1 MKKIISIILSAVMLL
16 SAVITVNAASFK
28 DVKSSDWYY
37 SSVNY
42 VADKGIMQGTSST
55 KFSPKTSLTRA
66 MGVTLLYRV
75 AGSPSVSGVNIP
87 FNDVKNG
94 TWYTDAVKWAYK
106 NGVVTGKSSTFF
118 DTNGNITRAEFATIL
133 NRYATSQNYKLP
145 SKRADFVTDVG
156 QIPSWAFG
164 AVTVM
169 YKAEIINGRN
179 DGSFDSNSKITRAE
193 AAAMIERFMKA
204 PKDGSSNNTNTE
216 TQPPIENPE
225 VPTTGKLVVKEKKYD
240 YNDVNVM
247 ILNVENQTSKDL
259 DITISAKYLDASG
272 KIIYAENRMIEG
284 FPANYQNYVVLQ
296 PGIKFD
302 KFTYEVKTSS
312 YSGEAYM
319 KYIKTGSKAINV
331 RVEPSIKDTNKGVQ
345 NPRTDIWAKFSV
357 VTTYS
362 SDLYYEANFAL
373 LDNKGM
379 LIALNSFNT
388 KATLSSD
395 PQKHDGYEDKS
406 FTLNTLYKDYVM
418 PDSLKSDVVGL
429 VCITKVTNSMEDL
442 YR

>member
-1 MKKIISIILSAVMLL
+1 M
-16 SAVITVNAASFK
+16 
-28 DVKSSDWYY
+28 
-37 SSVNY
+37 
-42 VADKGIMQGTSST
+42 
-55 KFSPKTSLTRA
+55 
-66 MGVTLLYRV
+66 
-75 AGSPSVSGVNIP
+75 
-87 FNDVKNG
+87 
-94 TWYTDAVKWAYK
+94 
-106 NGVVTGKSSTFF
+106 
-118 DTNGNITRAEFATIL
+118 
-133 NRYATSQNYKLP
+133 
-145 SKRADFVTDVG
+145 
-156 QIPSWAFG
+156 
-164 AVTVM
+164 
-169 YKAEIINGRN
+169 
-179 DGSFDSNSKITRAE
+179 
-193 AAAMIERFMKA
+193 
-204 PKDGSSNNTNTE
+204 
-216 TQPPIENPE
+216 
-225 VPTTGKLVVKEKKYD
+225 
-240 YNDVNVM
+240 
-247 ILNVENQTSKDL
+247 
-259 DITISAKYLDASG
+259 
-272 KIIYAENRMIEG
+272 
-284 FPANYQNYVVLQ
+284 
-296 PGIKFD
+296 
-302 KFTYEVKTSS
+302 KTSS

-406 FTLNTLYKDYVM
+406 FTLNILYKDYVM